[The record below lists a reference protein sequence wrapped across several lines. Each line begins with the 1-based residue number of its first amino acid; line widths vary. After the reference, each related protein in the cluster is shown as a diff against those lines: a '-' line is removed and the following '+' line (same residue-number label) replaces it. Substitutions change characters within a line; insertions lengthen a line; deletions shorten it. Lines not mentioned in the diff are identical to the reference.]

1 MSTISTKINLTQF
14 KHAIRK
20 MQGRS
25 GMMDCLV
32 IPIDENNFVRGEKGI
47 YLDLIGYEL
56 KEKKDKQTHLIKQ
69 SLPKE
74 VYDSMEQTAKD
85 KLPIVGN
92 HIVWSTREPEPVRI
106 ELKDPVVFRGEEKD
120 DLPF

>member
-47 YLDLIGYEL
+47 YLNLIGYEL
-56 KEKKDKQTHLIKQ
+56 KEKKDNQTHLVKQ
-69 SLPKE
+69 SFSKE
-74 VYDSMEQTAKD
+74 EYASMSQSKKD
-85 KLPIVGN
+85 ALPIVGN
-92 HIVWSTREPEPVRI
+92 HVVWSSREPEPVRI
-106 ELKDPVVFRGEEKD
+106 ELKDPLVFRGEEKD